1 MVDIVDIYKSLK
13 FSIGTVMKNP
23 AQQMFDKAILVIGET
38 LNSVPECY
46 KKSRNVYQSS

>member
-1 MVDIVDIYKSLK
+1 MCKHVVKKLACLLRYVPDWYK
-13 FSIGTVMKNP
+13 T
-23 AQQMFDKAILVIGET
+23 QQMFDKAILVIGET